1 VSFLAQTGFTLGS
14 PNLPSFGLL
23 GGLVVVD
30 DVFRP
35 LPRLCVAT
43 SIAVLTMSTFIAIDA
58 PLARAVYAPYLVAP
72 VTGAASIDA
81 VCAALPTVPILTVVC
96 REYEME
102 CLQAGDAKL
111 LLRIAPT
118 AYIVRPAVAGGVA
131 IVTSVAAVTLD
142 VSTGVVDAAHT
153 VKVDKTGA
161 C

>member
-1 VSFLAQTGFTLGS
+1 MSFLAQTGFTLGS

-30 DVFRP
+30 DIFRP
-35 LPRLCVAT
+35 LPRLCIAT
-43 SIAVLTMSTFIAIDA
+43 SIAVLTMSTFIAVDPPMARAIYTPHLVASVIDA
-58 PLARAVYAPYLVAP
+58 ARVV
-72 VTGAASIDA
+72 A
-81 VCAALPTVPILTVVC
+81 VCAALPTVPILTVLC
-96 REYEME
+96 REYDAE
-102 CLQAGDAKL
+102 CVLAEDAKL

-131 IVTSVAAVTLD
+131 IVTSVAAVVVD
-142 VSTGVVDAAHT
+142 VSTGVVDAAQT